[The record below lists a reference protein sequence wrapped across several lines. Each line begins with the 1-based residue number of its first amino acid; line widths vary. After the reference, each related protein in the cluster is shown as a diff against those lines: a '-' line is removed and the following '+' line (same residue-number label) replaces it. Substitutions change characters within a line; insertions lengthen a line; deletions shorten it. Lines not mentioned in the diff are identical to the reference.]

1 MGSRI
6 TTTENRLRGGHR
18 VVIKKGVGVSL
29 AKEYQS
35 IAYPR
40 SQELA
45 DIPHELS
52 AEFETLEIYPLSDVH
67 IGDPLL
73 DEKRLY
79 KFRDEILEQP
89 NRYIICNGDLINNA
103 TANSVSDHVEEV
115 YRIDE
120 QIAIVA
126 QFLDPVKDRILVM
139 HEGNHEK
146 RSYRYAEIW
155 PTWEMARQL
164 RITPVYS
171 RFPYILYL
179 KFGKQRGKRTDRKAV
194 YTLFGKHG
202 TAGGRRPGA
211 KLNNLQD
218 MAGVVDADIYL
229 QSHTHTPIAHRDSY
243 IRLNT
248 RNNKKIV
255 IEKLYINSGSFV
267 NYGGYGSEHGY
278 RPTSTKYPK
287 IVLHTKEKLAEAIL

>member
-1 MGSRI
+1 MS
-6 TTTENRLRGGHR
+6 L
-18 VVIKKGVGVSL
+18 L
-29 AKEYQS
+29 AKEYQA
-35 IAYPR
+35 IAYPQ

-45 DIPHELS
+45 DIVHELS
-52 AEFETLEIYPLSDVH
+52 SDFETLEIYPLSDVH

-79 KFRDEILEQP
+79 QFRDEILAEP
-89 NRYIICNGDLINNA
+89 NRYVICNGDLINNA
-103 TANSVSDHVEEV
+103 IANSVGDNVEEV

-126 QFLDPVKDRILVM
+126 QFLEPIKDRILVM

-146 RSYRYAEIW
+146 RSYRHAEIW

-171 RFPYILYL
+171 RYPYILYI
-179 KFGKQRGKRTDRKAV
+179 KFGKQSGYRSDRKQA

-202 TAGGRRPGA
+202 TAGGKRPGS
-211 KLNNLQD
+211 KLNNVQD

-229 QSHTHTPIAHRDSY
+229 QSHTHTPIAYRESY

-248 RNNKKIV
+248 RNNKKMPV
-255 IEKLYINSGSFV
+255 EKLFV
-267 NYGGYGSEHGY
+267 NSTAFLHYGGYGAEYGY
-278 RPTSTKYPK
+278 RPTSTKYLK
-287 IVLHTKEKLAEAIL
+287 IVLHTKEKLAEAVL

>member
-1 MGSRI
+1 
-6 TTTENRLRGGHR
+6 
-18 VVIKKGVGVSL
+18 VSL

-126 QFLDPVKDRILVM
+126 QFLEPVKDRILVM

-202 TAGGRRPGA
+202 TAGGRRPGS

-248 RNNKKIV
+248 RNNKKMV

-287 IVLHTKEKLAEAIL
+287 IILHAEEKLAEAIL

>member
-1 MGSRI
+1 M
-6 TTTENRLRGGHR
+6 
-18 VVIKKGVGVSL
+18 SL

-45 DIPHELS
+45 DIVHELS
-52 AEFETLEIYPLSDVH
+52 SDFETLEIYPLSDVH

-79 KFRDEILEQP
+79 QFRDEILAEP

-139 HEGNHEK
+139 
-146 RSYRYAEIW
+146 
-155 PTWEMARQL
+155 L
-164 RITPVYS
+164 PVPVEPS
-171 RFPYILYL
+171 
-179 KFGKQRGKRTDRKAV
+179 
-194 YTLFGKHG
+194 
-202 TAGGRRPGA
+202 
-211 KLNNLQD
+211 
-218 MAGVVDADIYL
+218 
-229 QSHTHTPIAHRDSY
+229 PISA
-243 IRLNT
+243 
-248 RNNKKIV
+248 
-255 IEKLYINSGSFV
+255 
-267 NYGGYGSEHGY
+267 
-278 RPTSTKYPK
+278 
-287 IVLHTKEKLAEAIL
+287 